1 MFKNLFFLCLF
12 ISFSFS
18 TSRFATLKKI
28 LMDMSSSDASAV
40 ICQNFS
46 LLQTQSAYLLPPIPK
61 NDVCSAE
68 YQLMDHRNSLDEA
81 VSYLDRQFCSDDF
94 LKAFLS
100 SKATFEAKFYNP
112 NGSLQKTKRYNQYNR
127 PACTLLR

>member
-1 MFKNLFFLCLF
+1 MLNKILLLCLF
-12 ISFSFS
+12 FSLSFCS
-18 TSRFATLKKI
+18 SRFDNLKKL
-28 LMDMSSSDASAV
+28 LMDMEASEASYI

-46 LLQTQSAYLLPPIPK
+46 LLRTQSAYLLPPIPK

-81 VSYLDRQFCSDDF
+81 VSYLDRQFCFDDF

-100 SKATFEAKFYNP
+100 SKATFEAKFYNSR
-112 NGSLQKTKRYNQYNR
+112 GSLQKTKRYNQYNR
-127 PACTLLR
+127 PACTLLK

>member
-18 TSRFATLKKI
+18 TSRFDNLKKL
-28 LMDMSSSDASAV
+28 LMDMEASEASYI
-40 ICQNFS
+40 ICQNS
-46 LLQTQSAYLLPPIPK
+46 IVLQTNSAILLPPIPK
-61 NDVCSAE
+61 NDVCIAE
-68 YQLMDHRNSLDEA
+68 YQLTDNPNSLNEA
-81 VSYLDRQFCSDDF
+81 INYLDRQFCFNDF

-100 SKATFEAKFYNP
+100 SKATFEAKFYNS